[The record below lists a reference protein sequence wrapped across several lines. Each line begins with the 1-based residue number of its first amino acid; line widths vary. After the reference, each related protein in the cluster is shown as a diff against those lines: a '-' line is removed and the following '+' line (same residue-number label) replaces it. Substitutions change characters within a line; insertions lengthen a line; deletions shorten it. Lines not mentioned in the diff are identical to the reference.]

1 MMRIITT
8 MFPLLVLP
16 VVVYNLIAIS
26 AGASVEPS
34 APPALTSL
42 NATLFKMP
50 MISGVSWRI
59 GVGDALLAFGLCV
72 LFVEI
77 VKSTSTQSA
86 AIMNHAASMFLLVF
100 CLIEFLLFRNF
111 ATSTFFLLT
120 MMCFL
125 DVLAGV
131 MVTIVSARRDFG
143 VSGGIVN

>member
-1 MMRIITT
+1 MRKVFTL
-8 MFPLLVLP
+8 FPLLVLP
-16 VVVYNLIAIS
+16 VLLYNLIAFTAS
-26 AGASVEPS
+26 GGAEASS
-34 APPALTSL
+34 PPILPTL
-42 NATLFKMP
+42 DATFLSMP
-50 MISGVSWRI
+50 MISGVKWRLE
-59 GVGDALLAFGLCV
+59 VGDGLLFFGLCV

-100 CLIEFLLFRNF
+100 CLIEFLLFKNF
-111 ATSTFFLLT
+111 ATSVFFLLA

-143 VSGGIVN
+143 VGGGLVH

>member
-1 MMRIITT
+1 MRKVITL
-8 MFPLLVLP
+8 FPLLVLP
-16 VVVYNLIAIS
+16 VVVYNLIAMS
-26 AGASVEPS
+26 AGGGAEAAS
-34 APPALTSL
+34 PPVLARL
-42 NATLFKMP
+42 NAAFFNMP
-50 MISGVSWRI
+50 MISGVKLRLE
-59 GVGDALLAFGLCV
+59 VGDALLFFGLSV

-86 AIMNHAASMFLLVF
+86 AIINHAASMFLLVF
-100 CLIEFLLFRNF
+100 CLIEFLLMQNF

-143 VSGGIVN
+143 VSGGIAH